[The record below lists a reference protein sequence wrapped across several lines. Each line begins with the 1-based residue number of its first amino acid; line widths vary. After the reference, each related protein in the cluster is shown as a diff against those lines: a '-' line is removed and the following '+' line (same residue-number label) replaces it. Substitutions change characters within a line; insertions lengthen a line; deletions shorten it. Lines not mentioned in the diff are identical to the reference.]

1 MGKGDVMITILQ
13 IFWVNTDKAIPS
25 YDEQLVKI
33 KVADSAGDYITEGWY
48 NHEEQKWYSAGG
60 FCLDD
65 NVYAWK
71 HTTPVKKIS
80 RAVK

>member
-1 MGKGDVMITILQ
+1 MIILQ

-48 NHEEQKWYSAGG
+48 DHEEQKWYSADG

-71 HTTPVKKIS
+71 HTIPTKESYKIK
-80 RAVK
+80 RRFRYEL